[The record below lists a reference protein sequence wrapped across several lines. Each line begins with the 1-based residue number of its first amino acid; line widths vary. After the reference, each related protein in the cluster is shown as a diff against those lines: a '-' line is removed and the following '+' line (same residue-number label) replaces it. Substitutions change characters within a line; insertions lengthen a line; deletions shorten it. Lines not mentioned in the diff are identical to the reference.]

1 VGGTPS
7 NPIHSNGNIT
17 SEIILTVGMSRTVEA
32 FLKQAASDRK
42 FTAIV
47 AETGPRYVTA

>member
-1 VGGTPS
+1 MSVTSSGSTC
-7 NPIHSNGNIT
+7 SNGDIT
-17 SEIILTVGMSRTVEA
+17 SEIILTIGISKTVEA

-47 AETGPRYVTA
+47 AETGPRKVSA